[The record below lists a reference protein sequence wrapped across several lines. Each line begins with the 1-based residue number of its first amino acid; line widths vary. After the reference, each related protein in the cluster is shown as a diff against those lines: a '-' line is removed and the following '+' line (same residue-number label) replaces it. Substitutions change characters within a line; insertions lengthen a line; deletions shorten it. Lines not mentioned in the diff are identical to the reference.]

1 MASSL
6 RRNPFIGIPLFNAFK
21 FKFYNLIPPHSL
33 QNKFS
38 QKYYPAANSPFGGPD
53 SYREGGLKL
62 SMDELNRKTVEEFK
76 RSDKTPVIAVL
87 ENIRSAYNVGSV
99 FRTADAFLLEAIY
112 ITGYTCVPPHKEI
125 KKTALGAE
133 ESVEWKHFANATE
146 AIKTLK
152 ESGYKIYAVEQAVNS
167 LMLQNLNF
175 NNDEKIAVIFGNEVT
190 GVEQET
196 ILQCDGCIEIPQL
209 GMKHS
214 LNIATA
220 AGVVLW
226 EIVRRRL
233 FTTPTA
239 VANPVG
245 G

>member
-1 MASSL
+1 M
-6 RRNPFIGIPLFNAFK
+6 
-21 FKFYNLIPPHSL
+21 
-33 QNKFS
+33 Q
-38 QKYYPAANSPFGGPD
+38 
-53 SYREGGLKL
+53 KL
-62 SMDELNRKTVEEFK
+62 SMEELNRLTPEQFR
-76 RSDKTPVIAVL
+76 RSHKTPIVAVL

-112 ITGYTCVPPHKEI
+112 ITGYTAIPPHKEI

-133 ESVEWKHFANATE
+133 ETVSWQHFNNASE
-146 AIKTLK
+146 AIKHLK
-152 ESGYKIYAVEQAVNS
+152 EQEYQVYAVEQVKDSIS
-167 LMLQNLNF
+167 LEKITF
-175 NNDEKIAVIFGNEVT
+175 DEKAKIAVVFGNEVT

-226 EIVRRRL
+226 ELIRNRMQ
-233 FTTPTA
+233 
-239 VANPVG
+239 N
-245 G
+245 